1 MPTIKSLDAGKFIEA
16 LGRCQVNCKSKNP
29 IKSFIKVQIFF
40 QVWTLFN
47 SSPTDLSMC
56 KSDLISNRNFIQEQK
71 ASVEPESTKSVVEE
85 KEGTG
90 GAEKVSQSEERNR
103 LMKDLDTRIVVQ
115 VGSQS
120 KSSQPNN
127 VL

>member
-1 MPTIKSLDAGKFIEA
+1 M
-16 LGRCQVNCKSKNP
+16 
-29 IKSFIKVQIFF
+29 
-40 QVWTLFN
+40 
-47 SSPTDLSMC
+47 
-56 KSDLISNRNFIQEQK
+56 
-71 ASVEPESTKSVVEE
+71 VEE

>member
-1 MPTIKSLDAGKFIEA
+1 
-16 LGRCQVNCKSKNP
+16 
-29 IKSFIKVQIFF
+29 
-40 QVWTLFN
+40 
-47 SSPTDLSMC
+47 MC
-56 KSDLISNRNFIQEQK
+56 KSDLITNRNFIQEQK